1 MWRGQ
6 DSHILFIFVGM
17 RIEQTLTLG
26 ELLSEV
32 REGVSDLFPERVWV
46 KAEIS
51 SVNARSNG
59 HCYME
64 LCESEDGRGVTA
76 KARAV
81 IWRTRYFALS
91 SYFREATGSDLKAG
105 MTILAGVIV
114 SYSELYGLSLTIE
127 EIEPQFT
134 LGEAELQRRR
144 TIARLEE
151 EGLIEK
157 QKELD
162 FPALPY
168 RLAVVSARDAAGYG
182 DFRRHLSENEYGFA
196 FEVVLFEA
204 TMQGD
209 MAPDSIVDALGRVET
224 SQMAF
229 DAVLI
234 MRGGGSALDLAC
246 FDDYG
251 LCFTIANFPIPVF
264 TAIGHDRDVHVADL
278 VAFESVKTPTALADV
293 FIDALSMEDERIA
306 GFASRLK
313 VAFSTKIGSMESR
326 LVMLE
331 QRIKGADPRNVLS
344 RGYALVADGKGIV
357 LKKAAGIKSGDWI
370 KVMFEDGEVNCKVE

>member
-1 MWRGQ
+1 MG
-6 DSHILFIFVGM
+6 
-17 RIEQTLTLG
+17 IERTLTLG

-51 SVNARSNG
+51 SVGVRPNG
-59 HCYME
+59 HCYLE
-64 LCESEDGRGVTA
+64 LCESGDGRGVTA

-81 IWRTRYFALS
+81 IWRNRYFAIAG
-91 SYFREATGSDLKAG
+91 YFREATGSDLKAG

-134 LGEAELQRRR
+134 LGETELQRRR

-151 EGLIEK
+151 EGLLER
-157 QKELD
+157 QKDLA

-168 RLAVVSARDAAGYG
+168 RLAVISARDAAGFG
-182 DFRRHLSENEYGFA
+182 DFKRHLSENEYGFA

-209 MAPDSIVDALGRVET
+209 TAPGSIVDALGAIET
-224 SQMAF
+224 DPRQF

-251 LCFTIANFPIPVF
+251 LCFTIAEFPLPVF

-293 FIDALSMEDERIA
+293 FVDALALEDERIA
-306 GFASRLK
+306 GFASRLRVAFATK
-313 VAFSTKIGSMESR
+313 VAAMESR
-326 LVMLE
+326 IGMLE
-331 QRIKGADPRNVLS
+331 QRIRGADPRNVLS
-344 RGYALVADGKGIV
+344 RGYALVADGRGII
-357 LKKAAGIKSGDWI
+357 LKKAAGLRPGDRI
-370 KVMFEDGEVNCKVE
+370 RVMFEDGEVNCKVE

>member
-1 MWRGQ
+1 M
-6 DSHILFIFVGM
+6 
-17 RIEQTLTLG
+17 TLG

-51 SVNARSNG
+51 SVGVKANG

-64 LCESEDGRGVTA
+64 LCESDGGGGVVA

-81 IWRTRYFALS
+81 VWRNRYFAIA

-114 SYSELYGLSLTIE
+114 TYSELYGLSLTVE

-134 LGEAELQRRR
+134 LGEAELIRRK
-144 TIARLEE
+144 TIADLEK
-151 EGLIEK
+151 EGLLEK
-157 QKELD
+157 QKELA
-162 FPALPY
+162 FPELPY
-168 RLAVVSARDAAGYG
+168 RLAVISARDAAGFG
-182 DFRRHLSENEYGFA
+182 DFKRHLSENEYGFA
-196 FEVVLFEA
+196 FEVDLFEA
-204 TMQGD
+204 TMQGET
-209 MAPDSIVDALGRVET
+209 APGSIVDALGRIET
-224 SQMAF
+224 SEKPF
-229 DAVLI
+229 DAVLV

-251 LCFTIANFPIPVF
+251 LCFTIANFPLPVF

-278 VAFESVKTPTALADV
+278 VAFESVKTPTALADLFV
-293 FIDALSMEDERIA
+293 EALAAEDERIA

-313 VAFSTKIGSMESR
+313 VAFATKIAAMESR
-326 LVMLE
+326 VGMLA
-331 QRIKGADPRNVLS
+331 QRITGADPRNVLS
-344 RGYALVADGKGIV
+344 RGYALVADEKGVV
-357 LKKAAGIKSGDWI
+357 LKKAAGIRPGDRI
-370 KVMFEDGEVNCKVE
+370 KVMFEDGELNCKVE